1 MEPLVVHCPT
11 ASGYRNSKVYVRI
24 NTCGSFLFIRGNI
37 YDRWCCTIH
46 RNICSITVSGKFF
59 RIVFI
64 CHLAEPVNPRSMTK
78 ETLKDALQAQGA
90 RCLALLEPKAA
101 VEEALRRKEDYD
113 VILFAGSLYLIGQ
126 IRGMLREA
134 VR

>member
-1 MEPLVVHCPT
+1 MVTGMLADKDT
-11 ASGYRNSKVYVRI
+11 TGILR
-24 NTCGSFLFIRGNI
+24 SFRDITTDFIA
-37 YDRWCCTIH
+37 T
-46 RNICSITVSGKFF
+46 
-59 RIVFI
+59 
-64 CHLAEPVNPRSMTK
+64 EPVNPRSMTK
-78 ETLKDALQAQGA
+78 ETLKDALQTQGA